1 MHRLLYLYSHQ
12 RGFLCSKVVINTDI
26 SNWSVCREQETVK
39 SSVLAPMSKYYP
51 VPSDLENHNGID
63 GKSQKQKK
71 FLMDMTETLQ
81 T

>member
-1 MHRLLYLYSHQ
+1 M
-12 RGFLCSKVVINTDI
+12 
-26 SNWSVCREQETVK
+26 K

-51 VPSDLENHNGID
+51 VPPGIENHNGID